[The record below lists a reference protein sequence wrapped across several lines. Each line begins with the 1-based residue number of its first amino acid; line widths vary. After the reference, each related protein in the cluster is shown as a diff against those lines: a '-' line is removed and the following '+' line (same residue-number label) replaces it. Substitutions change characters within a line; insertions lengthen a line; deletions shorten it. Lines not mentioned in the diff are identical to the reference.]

1 PTLELLFRCIRSSL
15 RRRRSR
21 LRFPFIFPITSGSPE
36 MSINNENRSVKK
48 DGEMMGI
55 DMFLIDVKATL
66 IQSSINYHRLNTFKH
81 LLNECSLYELI
92 VL

>member
-1 PTLELLFRCIRSSL
+1 
-15 RRRRSR
+15 
-21 LRFPFIFPITSGSPE
+21 
-36 MSINNENRSVKK
+36 
-48 DGEMMGI
+48 MMGV
-55 DMFLIDVKATL
+55 DMFLIDVKVCNA

>member
-1 PTLELLFRCIRSSL
+1 MHIYTNQNRDEILFISTVASSQVHFLERKASRCKQ
-15 RRRRSR
+15 
-21 LRFPFIFPITSGSPE
+21 
-36 MSINNENRSVKK
+36 MENRNVKK
-48 DGEMMGI
+48 DGEMMGV